1 MQMAMFVMLFL
12 KTLNIFVT
20 KRLVSSYIIGEY
32 INRLD

>member
-12 KTLNIFVT
+12 KTLNIFAA
-20 KRLVSSYIIGEY
+20 KQLISSYIIDGY